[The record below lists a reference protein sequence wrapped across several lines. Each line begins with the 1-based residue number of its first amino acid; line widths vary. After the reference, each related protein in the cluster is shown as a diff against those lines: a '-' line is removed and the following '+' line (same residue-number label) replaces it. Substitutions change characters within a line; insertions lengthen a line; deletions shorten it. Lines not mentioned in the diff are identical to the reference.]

1 MRRLIARC
9 WLQIRR
15 HTPDLRGKQWCSRA
29 LTRLL
34 GPVPLRS
41 ADGIWL
47 DTRLSSAMDL
57 SFLDPDGGGH
67 DLIRQ
72 AIAALQPGDRMLDVG
87 ANTGYLTLLAAR
99 RVGQTGLVIAVEPSQ
114 REFQRLLA
122 NLRLNR
128 ASNVLALNLAGGDQ
142 PSISLLTIEHDHTGL
157 NHIDHNGQAS
167 SACQPC
173 QVLPLAALELG
184 ELALVKID
192 TEGFELFTLRGLEPL
207 LRQQRIRRLVV
218 EISPIFLQH
227 HQQTPAEIY
236 DLLSSHGYRPTVGPL
251 AERQWDE
258 LFEANNSRR

>member
-41 ADGIWL
+41 PDGIWL
-47 DTRLSSAMDL
+47 ATRLSSAMDL
-57 SFLDPDGGGH
+57 SFLDPSGGGH

-72 AIAALQPGDRMLDVG
+72 AIARLGPGDRMLDVG
-87 ANTGYLTLLAAR
+87 ANTGFLTLLAAR
-99 RVGQTGLVIAVEPSQ
+99 RVGPSGLVIAVEPSQ
-114 REFQRLLA
+114 REFQRLLD

-128 ASNVLALNLAGGDQ
+128 ANNVLALNLASGDQ
-142 PSISLLTIEHDHTGL
+142 AGISRLTIEPDHTGL
-157 NHIDHNGQAS
+157 NRIGHNGKGNAGS
-167 SACQPC
+167 QPC
-173 QVLPLAALELG
+173 QVLPMAALGLG

-207 LRQQRIRRLVV
+207 LQQRQIRQLVV
-218 EISPIFLQH
+218 EISPMFLQH
-227 HQQTPAEIY
+227 HQQTPADIY
-236 DLLSSHGYRPTVGPL
+236 DLLASHGYRPTVGPL

-258 LFEANNSRR
+258 LFVSD